1 MENNNTL
8 ENISENVSLKEYSTF
23 KIGGSARYF
32 CKAKSQSVVESA
44 LNFAIE
50 KKLQVFIIGKGSNLL
65 ISDNGFSGLVLKIE
79 DNSFGIEKTI
89 HGYDVRLGSGVHL
102 TKLSL
107 DLQKEGI
114 SGLEWAA
121 GIPATVGG
129 AVCNNSGAHGKDM
142 SGLVK
147 SVSAMEMKFHSDGK
161 YLEHYRFREMD
172 AADLEFSYRNSIF
185 KKTKNFVILG
195 AVLSLTKGDR
205 VKMQNEISVSLKNR
219 LEKQPLKYPN
229 IGSIFKN
236 PVLTEKE
243 MNIFYQK
250 CPGGREQF
258 KNNTIPAGW
267 LIEQLGLKGKHI
279 GGAMVSEKHAN
290 FIVNIN
296 KAKAEEVVILISI
309 IKQKVRTKFDIQLRE
324 EIEYMGF

>member
-1 MENNNTL
+1 MENNNTS

-32 CKAKSQSVVESA
+32 YKAKSQYDVEEA
-44 LNFAIE
+44 LDFAVE
-50 KKLQVFIIGKGSNLL
+50 NKLPVFVIGRGSNLL
-65 ISDNGFSGLVLKIE
+65 ISDKGFNGLVLKIE
-79 DNSFGIEKTI
+79 DNNIEIKETVS
-89 HGYDVRLGSGVHL
+89 GLEATLGSGANL
-102 TKLSL
+102 TKLAL

-121 GIPATVGG
+121 GIPATIGG
-129 AVCNNSGAHGKDM
+129 AVCNNSGAHGMDM
-142 SGLVK
+142 GKSVK
-147 SVSAMEMKFHSDGK
+147 SVCALEMKFHSGGK
-161 YLEHYRFREMD
+161 CLESYRVRELNKV
-172 AADLEFSYRNSIF
+172 DLEFSYRNSVF
-185 KKTKNFVILG
+185 KKTKNFVILR

-205 VKMQNEISVSLKNR
+205 VKMQNEISVSMKNR
-219 LEKQPLKYPN
+219 LEKQPLEYPN

-243 MNIFYQK
+243 MNKFYLK
-250 CPGGREQF
+250 CPGSRKQF

-267 LIEQLGLKGKHI
+267 LIEQVGLKGKYI

-296 KAKAEEVVILISI
+296 KANAE
-309 IKQKVRTKFDIQLRE
+309 
-324 EIEYMGF
+324 Y